1 MLYFLSLLFHHSSFF
16 SFRFIFIA
24 LFIPF
29 FSSFL
34 HCLNYQFYL
43 FLPFPLFFFFL
54 CSCLFFTL
62 NYPSI
67 SSPIVI
73 VCCFFIAPY
82 FIYFTLHF
90 LSFLLPSI
98 FLPFSSLLVP
108 LFSLII
114 CSTLL
119 ISSCLIHLLF
129 AFFPLSSFCS
139 LSNLYILLCLPP
151 LFLCFFLFLLSLPFI
166 ISSSSSFS
174 PPPVSPAAAP
184 LPPSCCSGSATPG
197 QCLSSC
203 CVCRASQSSIKWVCC
218 FTHSHPHT
226 CTQDTAHSHM
236 HQDKMFQ
243 LIAEVHNK
251 RRLI

>member
-29 FSSFL
+29 LSSFL
-34 HCLNYQFYL
+34 HCLNYPFYL

-54 CSCLFFTL
+54 CSSLFFTL

-73 VCCFFIAPY
+73 VCCFSIAPY

-114 CSTLL
+114 FSTLL

-129 AFFPLSSFCS
+129 AFFPLFSFCS

-151 LFLCFFLFLLSLPFI
+151 LFLVFFFILAFSTLHYFLFLLP
-166 ISSSSSFS
+166 SS
-174 PPPVSPAAAP
+174 
-184 LPPSCCSGSATPG
+184 
-197 QCLSSC
+197 CLSSGC
-203 CVCRASQSSIKWVCC
+203 SSASKLLLWFCNTRPV
-218 FTHSHPHT
+218 P
-226 CTQDTAHSHM
+226 
-236 HQDKMFQ
+236 
-243 LIAEVHNK
+243 V
-251 RRLI
+251 